1 MEADVRRHRADYVAR
16 MKFWRRKKEDDLDRE
31 LRSHLELEAEERQQ
45 DGLPSG
51 ESRYAAQRALGN
63 TTLIKERTRDMW
75 GWMFV
80 EQFWQDLK
88 YAVRGLRRTP
98 GFAAVALLSLGLGIG
113 ATTSLFS
120 VVYGVLIAPYP
131 YAKPNEIWSPA
142 VVGLKEPPRFWHQYP
157 RREFAEIQK
166 LPAFSDVMASVID
179 NGYLLGGDRSPE
191 SFYAVLMSGNAF
203 SFLGVKPLIGRTIQ
217 PFDTGTGGPAAPV
230 VLLSYKLW
238 QRLFD
243 SRESAL
249 GEKLI
254 LNDMPYTVIGVM
266 PPRFGWFTNDSFWMP
281 MSKDLKDETGLNV
294 IMRLAPGVTPQVG
307 EQQLQALN
315 QEMARA
321 KPENFPKDA
330 FRTVFMNY
338 MDITVASG
346 EMTSSLRLLLAAVG
360 FLLLIACV
368 NVANLQLARTTT
380 RAREI
385 ALRLSVGANRG
396 RLVRQLLTE
405 SVLLSMLGGAL
416 GVLLALGITKAIAAL
431 MPEFYVPNEARITV
445 NEWVLLFSFV
455 VSVLTGILFGLV
467 PALQCS
473 QPNLVDSLK
482 EGGRGSSGS
491 VRGQKTRRTLV
502 VVEVALAVILLAA
515 SSVTIRN
522 FEGLLK
528 TDLGFH
534 PERTL
539 MVSVQLS
546 PKQYSTN
553 EQRNIFNQ
561 SLLERVKNLPGVQ
574 AATIGNGGLPF
585 GGPGSSYTI
594 EGLPPAP
601 DKRLTVGLISADYSR
616 TLGIPLRRG
625 RQLTDQDVARGD
637 HSALINETA
646 AKLWHVG
653 QDPIGKHVS
662 VDILTKPNGKQLLIP
677 VASAADVII
686 VGILGDTKN
695 GGLRD
700 ATSPAIFVPYTLIAP
715 PTRVLAVRTA
725 GEPMAMLNTLRSV
738 VQQLDREV
746 PLGRPITVEQVLGF
760 QTIQPRF
767 NMALFGAFAAL
778 GLALAAAG
786 IYSVISYDVMQRVH
800 EIGVRLALG
809 ASRADVLGMVLR
821 MAAVVVGVGLLIG
834 VAGSIAIVRL
844 VRFEAFQGT
853 AFDPL
858 SVLAVIAVLSSVALV
873 ASSLPA
879 YRAAKLDP
887 VTALRQD

>member
-1 MEADVRRHRADYVAR
+1 

-31 LRSHLELEAEERQQ
+31 LRSHLEAEAEERQA
-45 DGLPSG
+45 DGLKSV
-51 ESRYAAQRALGN
+51 EARYAAERALGN

-88 YAVRGLRRTP
+88 YAVRGLWRTP

-131 YAKPNEIWSPA
+131 YAKPDEIWAPA
-142 VVGLKEPPRFWHQYP
+142 VVGPKETPRFWHSYP
-157 RREFAEIQK
+157 RREFVEIQK
-166 LPAFSDVMASVID
+166 LPAFSDVMATTLDSV
-179 NGYLLGGDRSPE
+179 LLTGDRAPE
-191 SFYAVLMSGNAF
+191 SFGGVFLSGNAF
-203 SFLGVKPLIGRTIQ
+203 NFIGVPPQIGRTIQ
-217 PFDTGTGGPAAPV
+217 PFDIGPGGEPAPV
-230 VLLSYKLW
+230 VVLSYRLW

-243 SRESAL
+243 GRESAL
-249 GEKLI
+249 GQKLV
-254 LNDMPYTVIGVM
+254 LNDVPHTIIGVM
-266 PPRFGWFTNDSFWMP
+266 PPRFGWYTSDGFWLP
-281 MSKDLKDETGLNV
+281 MSMDLKDEGSLNV
-294 IMRLAPGVTPQVG
+294 IMRLAPGVTKQIG

-315 QEMARA
+315 QQLARE
-321 KPENFPKDA
+321 KPQNFPKGD
-330 FRTVFMNY
+330 FRTAFLNY

-385 ALRLSVGANRG
+385 ALRLSIGANRG

-405 SVLLSMLGGAL
+405 SVLLSMLGGAF
-416 GVLLALGITKAIAAL
+416 GVLLAVGITKAISAL
-431 MPEFYVPNEARITV
+431 IPEFYVPNEARITV
-445 NEWVLLFSFV
+445 NGWVLLFSFV
-455 VSVLTGILFGLV
+455 VSVMTGILFGLV

-482 EGGRGSSGS
+482 EGGRGASGS
-491 VRGQKTRRTLV
+491 IRGQKTRRTLV
-502 VVEVALAVILLAA
+502 IVEVALAVILLAA

-522 FEGLLK
+522 FQGLLK
-528 TDLGFH
+528 TDPGFH

-539 MVSVQLS
+539 MVNVQLS
-546 PKQYSTN
+546 PKQYSTI

-561 SLLERVKNLPGVQ
+561 SLLERVKNLPGVK
-574 AATIGNGGLPF
+574 AATIGNGGMPF
-585 GGPGSSYTI
+585 GGPRSPFSI
-594 EGLPPAP
+594 EGLPPFQ
-601 DKRLTVGLISADYSR
+601 DKRLTVGLISADYAQ
-616 TLGIPLRRG
+616 TLGIPLRQG
-625 RQLTDQDVARGD
+625 RQLTDQDVMRGD
-637 HSALINETA
+637 HFALINETA
-646 AKLWHVG
+646 AKLWPAG
-653 QDPIGKHVS
+653 QDPIGRHVS
-662 VDILTKPNGKQLLIP
+662 LELLTKPGGRQVLVP
-677 VASAADVII
+677 ATGTADVMI
-686 VGILGDTKN
+686 VGILGDTRN
-695 GGLRD
+695 AGLRD
-700 ATSPAIFVPYTLIAP
+700 ATTPAIFVPYTLLAP

-725 GEPMAMLNTLRSV
+725 GEPMAMLNTLRGA
-738 VQQLDREV
+738 VQQMNREV
-746 PLGRPITVEQVLGF
+746 PLGRPIEMKEVLGF
-760 QTIQPRF
+760 QTVQPRF

-786 IYSVISYDVMQRVH
+786 IYSVISYDVTQRVH

-809 ASRADVLGMVLR
+809 ASRSDVLGMVLR
-821 MAAVVVGVGLLIG
+821 MAAAVVGIGLLIG
-834 VAGSIAIVRL
+834 IAGSIAIVRF
-844 VRFEAFQGT
+844 VQFQVFEGT

-858 SVLAVIAVLSSVALV
+858 SVLAVITVLSSVALA

-879 YRAAKLDP
+879 YRAARLDP

>member
-1 MEADVRRHRADYVAR
+1 
-16 MKFWRRKKEDDLDRE
+16 MKFWRRKKESDLDRE
-31 LRSHLELEAEERQQ
+31 LRVHLDLEAEEHREA
-45 DGLPSG
+45 GLLPL
-51 ESRYAAQRALGN
+51 EARYAAQRALGN

-75 GWMFV
+75 GWMLI

-88 YAVRGLRRTP
+88 YAVRGLQRTP

-113 ATTSLFS
+113 ATTALFS

-131 YAKPNEIWSPA
+131 YAKPDEIWAPA
-142 VVGLKEPPRFWHQYP
+142 VVGLKQSPQGWHQYP

-166 LPAFSDVMASVID
+166 LSAFSDVMASVID

-203 SFLGVKPLIGRTIQ
+203 AFLGVKPLLGRTIQ

-230 VLLSYKLW
+230 VVLSYKLW

-243 SRESAL
+243 SRENVL

-254 LNDMPYTVIGVM
+254 LNDMAYTVIGVM
-266 PPRFGWFTNDSFWMP
+266 PPRFGWFTNDSFWLP
-281 MSKDLKDETGLNV
+281 MSRDVKDETGLNV
-294 IMRLAPGVTPQVG
+294 IMRLAPGVTTQRA
-307 EQQLQALN
+307 EQQLHALN
-315 QEMARA
+315 QQLALSA
-321 KPENFPKDA
+321 PQNFPKDA
-330 FRTVFMNY
+330 FRTVFLNY

-346 EMTSSLRLLLAAVG
+346 EMTSSLQMLLGAVG

-405 SVLLSMLGGAL
+405 SVLLSLLGGIV
-416 GVLLALGITKAIAAL
+416 GVLLAIGITQAIDAL
-431 MPEFYVPNEARITV
+431 IPSFYKPNEARIAV
-445 NEWVLLFSFV
+445 NGYVLLFSFAI
-455 VSVLTGILFGLV
+455 SVMTGILFGLV

-482 EGGRGSSGS
+482 EGGRGSGGS

-522 FEGLLK
+522 FTGLLK

-539 MVSVQLS
+539 MVNVQLS
-546 PKQYSTN
+546 PKQYSTI
-553 EQRNIFNQ
+553 EQRNIFSQ
-561 SLLERVKNLPGVQ
+561 SLLERVKNLPGIQ
-574 AATIGNGGLPF
+574 AASIGNGGLPF
-585 GGPGSSYTI
+585 GGPRSPYSI
-594 EGLPPAP
+594 EGQPPAQ
-601 DKRLTVGLISADYSR
+601 DKRLTIGLISADYPR
-616 TLGIPLRRG
+616 TLGIPLRAG

-637 HSALINETA
+637 HFALINETA
-646 AKLWHVG
+646 AKLWPAG

-662 VDILTKPNGKQLLIP
+662 VDLLAKPGGKQLLIP
-677 VASAADVII
+677 ATASADMMI

-695 GGLRD
+695 AGLRD
-700 ATSPAIFVPYTLIAP
+700 ATTPAIFIPYTLVAP

-725 GEPMAMLNTLRSV
+725 GEPMAILNTLRSV

-746 PLGRPITVEQVLGF
+746 PLGRPITVEEVLGF
-760 QTIQPRF
+760 QTVQPRF

-786 IYSVISYDVMQRVH
+786 IYSVISYDVTQRFH

-809 ASRADVLGMVLR
+809 ASRGEVVTMVLR
-821 MAAVVVGVGLLIG
+821 MAATVVAIGLAIG
-834 VAGSIAIVRL
+834 VAGSIALVRL
-844 VRFEAFQGT
+844 VRFQVFEGT

-858 SVLAVIAVLSSVALV
+858 SVMIVVAVLSIVALV

-887 VTALRQD
+887 LTALRQE

>member
-1 MEADVRRHRADYVAR
+1 
-16 MKFWRRKKEDDLDRE
+16 
-31 LRSHLELEAEERQQ
+31 
-45 DGLPSG
+45 
-51 ESRYAAQRALGN
+51 
-63 TTLIKERTRDMW
+63 
-75 GWMFV
+75 MFV

-98 GFAAVALLSLGLGIG
+98 GFAVVALLSLGLGIG
-113 ATTSLFS
+113 ATTALFS

-131 YAKPNEIWSPA
+131 YAKPDEIWAPA
-142 VVGLKEPPRFWHQYP
+142 VVGLKQTPEGWHSYP
-157 RREFAEIQK
+157 RREFIQIQK
-166 LPAFSDVMASVID
+166 LPAFSDVMASSIE
-179 NGYLLGGDRSPE
+179 GGFLLGGNRSPE
-191 SFYAVLMSGNAF
+191 SFYAILMSGNAF
-203 SFLGVKPLIGRTIQ
+203 SFLGVKPILGRTIQ
-217 PFDTGTGGPAAPV
+217 PFDIGPDGQAAPV
-230 VLLSYKLW
+230 MVLTYELW

-243 SRESAL
+243 GRASAL

-254 LNDMPYTVIGVM
+254 LNDAPYTVIGVM
-266 PPRFGWFTNDSFWMP
+266 PPRFGWFTHDGFWLP
-281 MSKDLKDETGLNV
+281 MSMDLKDEGSLNV
-294 IMRLAPGVTPQVG
+294 IMRLAPGVTKEIG
-307 EQQLQALN
+307 EEQLQGLN
-315 QEMARA
+315 RQLARVA
-321 KPENFPKDA
+321 PQNFPKDD
-330 FRTVFMNY
+330 FRTVFLNY

-346 EMTSSLRLLLAAVG
+346 EMSSSLRMLLGAVG

-405 SVLLSMLGGAL
+405 SVLLSMLGGVI
-416 GVLLALGITKAIAAL
+416 GVVLAIGITKAIDAL
-431 MPEFYVPNEARITV
+431 IPEFYKPNEARIVV
-445 NEWVLLFSFV
+445 NGLVLLFSFAI
-455 VSVLTGILFGLV
+455 SVLTGMLFGLV

-528 TDLGFH
+528 TDTGFH

-546 PKQYSTN
+546 PKQYPTI
-553 EQRNIFNQ
+553 EKRNIFNQ
-561 SLLERVKNLPGVQ
+561 NLLERVKNLPGVQ

-585 GGPGSSYTI
+585 GGPRSGFSI
-594 EGLPPAP
+594 EGLPPSP
-601 DKRLTVGLISADYSR
+601 SQRLTIGLISADYAQ
-616 TLGIPLRRG
+616 TLGIALRRG
-625 RQLTDQDVARGD
+625 RALTDQDVARGD
-637 HSALINETA
+637 HFALINETA
-646 AKLWHVG
+646 AKLWPSG
-653 QDPIGKHVS
+653 QDPIGRHVS
-662 VDILTKPNGKQLLIP
+662 VDLLANPGGKQLLIP
-677 VASAADVII
+677 AGGTGDVSI
-686 VGILGDTKN
+686 VGILADTRN
-695 GGLRD
+695 AGLRD
-700 ATSPAIFVPYTLIAP
+700 ATTPAIFVPYTLVAP
-715 PTRVLAVRTA
+715 PSRVLAVRTA
-725 GEPMAMLNTLRSV
+725 GDPMAMLNTLRSV
-738 VQQLDREV
+738 VQQMDREV
-746 PLGRPITVEQVLGF
+746 PLARPITVEEVLGF
-760 QTIQPRF
+760 ETVQPRF

-786 IYSVISYDVMQRVH
+786 IYSVISYDVTQRIH

-809 ASRADVLGMVLR
+809 AGRADVLGMVLR
-821 MAAVVVGVGLLIG
+821 MAGTVVTIGLAIG
-834 VAGSIAIVRL
+834 IAGSIALVRL
-844 VRFEAFQGT
+844 VQFQVFQGT

-858 SVLAVIAVLSSVALV
+858 SVLLVIAVLSSVALA

-887 VTALRQD
+887 LTALRHD